1 MHIEIAPEQL
11 THLGTLGIS
20 NSFVMI
26 WVVALLLICIAQLLR
41 RKVALVPNGLQNIAE
56 SGVEMLLGS
65 MQGVLGTREK
75 AIKYFP
81 FIATIF
87 IVILASNWLG
97 LVPGVGS
104 IGLWHAA
111 GESAGTAGATA
122 ARTLVPFFRS
132 PSSDL
137 NFTLGLALMTIITI
151 NIMGIRATGIKFA
164 VSRYLNFSSP
174 INFFIGILEL
184 IGEFAKIIS
193 LSFRLFGNVFAGEVL
208 LIIIGFLVP
217 YLVPVPFLGL
227 ELFAGFIQALVFST
241 LTLVFLSLLVE
252 KHH

>member
-1 MHIEIAPEQL
+1 MHIEIAPEQI
-11 THLGTLGIS
+11 THVGTLVVS

-26 WVVALLLICIAQLLR
+26 WVVALVLIFIAQYIS
-41 RKVALVPNGLQNIAE
+41 RKISLIPKTAQN
-56 SGVEMLLGS
+56 GVELGVESLLGT
-65 MQGVLGTREK
+65 MKGVLGSEES
-75 AIKYFP
+75 AYKYFP

-87 IVILASNWLG
+87 IIILASNWLG
-97 LVPGVGS
+97 LIPGIGSVGIWHS
-104 IGLWHAA
+104 ILGQK
-111 GESAGTAGATA
+111 
-122 ARTLVPFFRS
+122 TLIPFFRS

-151 NIMGIRATGIKFA
+151 NIMGIRAMGFKMS
-164 VSRYLNFSSP
+164 VSRYINFSSP

-184 IGEFAKIIS
+184 IGEVAKIIS

-217 YLVPVPFLGL
+217 YLIPVPFLGL

-241 LTLVFLSLLVE
+241 LTLVFLSLLVQPHVHE
-252 KHH
+252 

>member
-1 MHIEIAPEQL
+1 MNISIAPEQL
-11 THLGTLGIS
+11 THIGSLGIS

-26 WVVALLLICIAQLLR
+26 WLVAIFLIVVAQLIS
-41 RKVALVPNGLQNIAE
+41 RKVSLVPKMAQN
-56 SGVEMLLGS
+56 GVEMAVESLLD
-65 MQGVLGTREK
+65 MMRGVLGTQE
-75 AIKYFP
+75 AALKYFP

-87 IVILASNWLG
+87 TVILASNWLG

-104 IGLWHAA
+104 IGFFEHAVGAAA
-111 GESAGTAGATA
+111 GA
-122 ARTLVPFFRS
+122 ASTFVPYLRS

-151 NIMGIRATGIKFA
+151 NIMGVRALGLKMSIK
-164 VSRYLNFSSP
+164 RYINFSSP

-217 YLVPVPFLGL
+217 YLVPVPFLAL

-241 LTLVFLSLLVE
+241 LTLVFLSLLVQE
-252 KHH
+252 QHH

>member
-1 MHIEIAPEQL
+1 MHIAIAPEQL
-11 THLGTLGIS
+11 THIGSLGVS

-26 WVVALLLICIAQLLR
+26 WLIAILLIVVAQLIS
-41 RKVALVPNGLQNIAE
+41 RKVSLVPKLAQNGAE
-56 SGVEMLLGS
+56 WCVESLLDM
-65 MQGVLGTREK
+65 MQGVLGTKEK
-75 AIKYFP
+75 ALKYFP
-81 FIATIF
+81 FVATIF
-87 IVILASNWLG
+87 TVILASNWLG

-104 IGLWHAA
+104 IGVFHSVMET
-111 GESAGTAGATA
+111 GGTAT
-122 ARTLVPFFRS
+122 RELVPFLRS

-151 NIMGIRATGIKFA
+151 NIMGIRATGLKFA
-164 VSRYLNFSSP
+164 ISRYLNFSSP